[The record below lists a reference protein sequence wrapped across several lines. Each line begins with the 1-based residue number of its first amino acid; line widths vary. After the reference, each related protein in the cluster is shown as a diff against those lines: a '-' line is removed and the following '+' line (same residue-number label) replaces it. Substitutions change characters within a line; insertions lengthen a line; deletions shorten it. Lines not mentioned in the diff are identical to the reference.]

1 MSVSSCSHFCTA
13 EKCDE
18 LLRRIE
24 ALEEELATHK
34 NQPIPTAH
42 EYTAKSVNSVNV
54 QTYLQG
60 NNLTIEVAVDDKRGT
75 DIVNLPVANKL
86 QIDTTF
92 NDNTLTTSIELD
104 DLKADSSVDLSPTVT
119 LDINPQSNGDLLFKS
134 EVNGISDEATLAI
147 EDIHQKSNLSI
158 NGSFTGDT
166 LNLTVAD
173 GESQGTAD
181 ILIPIP
187 DIPEPTKSNL
197 KINGSYHDGTLTV
210 VVSDG
215 ESTSAFS
222 VDIPRYGGGGSGQEH
237 IPSNLSGT
245 ATYEANI
252 LTISIADGESQTV
265 FQTEILTMDKETKKK
280 IEVIYAVLG
289 GETWQVKSDGSLTL
303 PVEPEKLIR
312 EVGGVLYSENS
323 ESLTPLTVTNLSE
336 LFTAFSTV
344 DFYRSGHHRLPAAVL
359 PSIVNNAVSEDNQEE
374 EVELEKLYDVLSFQE
389 WTVKQ
394 IDALVG
400 EFPLKLQ
407 VKTVD
412 EQNQEVEKEVCLENL
427 SEAIAEFMG
436 MVINIAQD
444 SDLAVN
450 IGMKNL
456 AESVKAANAAITTF
470 DYAVANAE
478 FLGYRG
484 NDKEREVKLTFSP
497 EKPTLAEF
505 LQPSSQKIIGW
516 VNEDKQTLVELIK
529 QTLIGTEIVKAALF
543 QPFEHGGKITGDAI
557 KEDLQQIATDNETKW
572 SQFKNRVNNPTGR
585 YKVPKPQSKIKD
597 LTIDKPGA

>member
-24 ALEEELATHK
+24 ALERELSIHK
-34 NQPIPTAH
+34 SQPIPVAH
-42 EYTAKSVNSVNV
+42 DYTNKSVNSVTV

-60 NNLTIEVAVDDKRGT
+60 NNLTVEVAVDDKRGS
-75 DIVNLPVANKL
+75 DSVDLPVANKL

-104 DLKADSSVDLSPTVT
+104 DLKAESSVDLLPTVT

-134 EVNGISDEATLAI
+134 TVNGVSDEATLAI

-166 LNLTVAD
+166 LNLIVAD
-173 GESQGTAD
+173 GESEGTTD
-181 ILIPIP
+181 IVIPLSEISK
-187 DIPEPTKSNL
+187 PTKSNL

-215 ESTSAFS
+215 ESTSAFT
-222 VDIPRYGGGGSGQEH
+222 VDLPRYGGGGGGQEH

-252 LTISIADGESQTV
+252 LTISIADGESQTA

-289 GETWQVKSDGSLTL
+289 GDTWQVKSDGSLTL

-323 ESLTPLTVTNLSE
+323 ESLTQLTVTNLLE

-344 DFYRSGHHRLPAAVL
+344 DFYRSGHHRLPAAVV
-359 PSIVNNAVSEDNQEE
+359 PSLVNNPEGEDNQEE

-400 EFPLKLQ
+400 EFPLKITTKRANPDNNETEDTEMVLP
-407 VKTVD
+407 
-412 EQNQEVEKEVCLENL
+412 NI
-427 SEAIAEFMG
+427 SEAIAEL
-436 MVINIAQD
+436 IALNLAISQD
-444 SDLAVN
+444 ADLGVN
-450 IGMKNL
+450 ISMKGLVEARN
-456 AESVKAANAAITTF
+456 AANAAITAV
-470 DYAVANAE
+470 DYAEANAQY
-478 FLGYRG
+478 LGYKG
-484 NDKEREVKLTFSP
+484 NQYKREVPLTFTPGASSLAAAL
-497 EKPTLAEF
+497 KPSTK
-505 LQPSSQKIIGW
+505 SIVGW
-516 VNEDKQTLVELIK
+516 KNEDKE
-529 QTLIGTEIVKAALF
+529 TLIEILKKTLISAEIVKAALF
-543 QPFEHGGKITGDAI
+543 HPYQPGGSVAGDAVT
-557 KEDLQQIATDNETKW
+557 ESVQQQQETDDQNWTE
-572 SQFKNRVNNPTGR
+572 FVNRVNNPAGR
-585 YKVPKPQSKIKD
+585 YNVPKPKAKIKD
-597 LTIDKPGA
+597 LSVDSG

>member
-24 ALEEELATHK
+24 ALERELSIHK
-34 NQPIPTAH
+34 TQPIPVAH
-42 EYTAKSVNSVNV
+42 EYTSSSVHSVNV

-60 NNLTIEVAVDDKRGT
+60 NNLVIEIAVDDHRGS
-75 DIVNLPVANKL
+75 DIVNLPVPNKL
-86 QIDTTF
+86 QIDTSF
-92 NDNTLTTSIELD
+92 ADNILTTSVELD
-104 DLKADSSVDLSPTVT
+104 DLNAESSVDLSPTVV

-134 EVNGISDEATLAI
+134 EVNGISDIATLAI
-147 EDIHQKSNLSI
+147 EDIHKKSNLRI
-158 NGSFTGDT
+158 NGSFAGDI

-187 DIPEPTKSNL
+187 EIPEPTKSNL
-197 KINGSYHDGTLTV
+197 KINGSYHEGTLTIT
-210 VVSDG
+210 VSDG
-215 ESTSAFS
+215 ESTSSFN
-222 VDIPRYGGGGSGQEH
+222 VDLPRGTGGGGGQEH

-252 LTISIADGESQTV
+252 LTISIADGESQTA

-289 GETWQVKSDGSLTL
+289 GDTWQVKSDGSLTL

-323 ESLTPLTVTNLSE
+323 ESLTQLTVTNLLE

-359 PSIVNNAVSEDNQEE
+359 PSLVNNPGGEDNQE
-374 EVELEKLYDVLSFQE
+374 EVELEKIYDVFSFQE

-400 EFPLKLQ
+400 EFPLK
-407 VKTVD
+407 
-412 EQNQEVEKEVCLENL
+412 
-427 SEAIAEFMG
+427 
-436 MVINIAQD
+436 
-444 SDLAVN
+444 
-450 IGMKNL
+450 
-456 AESVKAANAAITTF
+456 ITTKR
-470 DYAVANAE
+470 ANPD
-478 FLGYRG
+478 
-484 NDKEREVKLTFSP
+484 N
-497 EKPTLAEF
+497 
-505 LQPSSQKIIGW
+505 
-516 VNEDKQTLVELIK
+516 
-529 QTLIGTEIVKAALF
+529 
-543 QPFEHGGKITGDAI
+543 
-557 KEDLQQIATDNETKW
+557 NETEETEMVMP
-572 SQFKNRVNNPTGR
+572 NRRTADIR
-585 YKVPKPQSKIKD
+585 AK
-597 LTIDKPGA
+597 